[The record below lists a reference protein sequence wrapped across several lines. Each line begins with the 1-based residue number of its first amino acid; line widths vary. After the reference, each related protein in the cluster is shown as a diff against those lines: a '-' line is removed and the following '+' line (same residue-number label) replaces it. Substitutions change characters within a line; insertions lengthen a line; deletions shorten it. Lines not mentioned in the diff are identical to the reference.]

1 MKSKKEPWRIGDVYA
16 HKISS
21 EFAKEYG
28 LNGRYFLLQK
38 LDEYPYSPRIIA
50 PIAYVKITKDET
62 LPTTTEE
69 FNQLEYVQTSFTKY
83 EERFY
88 PLDFRR
94 LEEDIAEKSKLTYTV
109 DEYGYLPEFRV
120 MLVLA
125 AGKCIPPD
133 FVYVGSFP
141 DADPPKI
148 EFIPHLVF
156 NIRMIFCKKNAELL
170 DRILSNA
177 YHGHNRRTLNLYQ
190 KEFSSKSQATSD
202 SHTAVAAQGIDG
214 IPEWLRNCIND
225 LKAKGNSEGG

>member
-1 MKSKKEPWRIGDVYA
+1 MKSKKEPWIVGDVYA
-16 HKISS
+16 YKISG
-21 EFAKEYG
+21 EFAIKYG
-28 LNGRYFLLQK
+28 LKGRYFLLQK
-38 LDEYPYSPRIIA
+38 IDEYPFSPRIMA
-50 PIAYVKITKDET
+50 PIAYAKITKDDK

-69 FNQLEYVQTSFTKY
+69 FNQLEYVQTKSTNY

-88 PLDFRR
+88 PLDFSR
-94 LEEDIAEKSKLTYTV
+94 LEEDIAEKSQLTYTV
-109 DEYGYLPEFRV
+109 DEYGYLPQFRV

-148 EFIPHLVF
+148 EFIPHLAF

-170 DRILSNA
+170 DRILSEA
-177 YHGHNRRTLNLYQ
+177 YHGHNCRTLKLYQ
-190 KEFSSKSQATSD
+190 KEISSQSQATSD
-202 SHTAVAAQGIDG
+202 SRTAVGAQGIDG
-214 IPEWLRNCIND
+214 IPDWMRNCIND